1 MLGPCLLVI
10 DRLTPADDAP
20 HTYQLL
26 WHLNAAAV
34 ETDGLSVRSADPGQP
49 NLALIPAQAA
59 DINVRVVSGQET
71 PEFQGWKGIK
81 NHQQGEYTPTPT
93 AIYEWT
99 VAGPARLVTLL
110 YPMRPGETCPVAAVN
125 ASSDVAA
132 RDIRLALP
140 DGEVV
145 VLDEGEL

>member
-1 MLGPCLLVI
+1 MPAR
-10 DRLTPADDAP
+10 DRPADPAPADDAL

-34 ETDGLSVRSADPGQP
+34 ETNGLSVRSADPGQP
-49 NLALIPAQAA
+49 NLALIPSRTTGMS
-59 DINVRVVSGQET
+59 VRVVSGQET
-71 PEFQGWKGIK
+71 PEFQGWMGIK
-81 NHQQGEYTPTPT
+81 NHQQGEYVPTPT

-110 YPMRPGETCPVAAVN
+110 YPTRPGESCPVAAVD

-132 RDIRLALP
+132 TEIRLSLV